1 MRLTHRSVTQTVF
14 YVGLLLIL
22 LGTVFLLGALFGI
35 SRFSLFSSCL
45 FLIIGGLFMVVAIKI
60 SRNPV
65 YLFLALFFLLTGFFF
80 FFSGLYIVPL
90 NLSRGWPLFP
100 VFAGL
105 SLVPA
110 GWRHFKAIRI
120 RYFIPALAF
129 IMLGFMLFPFSL
141 RLVSFSFKR
150 FMIDWWPLFM
160 VLTGLILV
168 LLSLG
173 TNKKNG
179 E

>member
-1 MRLTHRSVTQTVF
+1 MHLTRRIITQIVF
-14 YVGLLLIL
+14 YSGLLLML
-22 LGTVFLLGALFGI
+22 LGTVFLLGALTGV
-35 SRFSLFSSCL
+35 SRLSLFWSCL
-45 FLIIGGLFMVVAIKI
+45 FLIIGGLFAVIATKI
-60 SRNPV
+60 SKRAV
-65 YLFLALFFLLTGFFF
+65 YLFSALFFLLAGLFF
-80 FFSGLYIVPL
+80 FFSGLRVIPL
-90 NLSRGWPLFP
+90 SLSQGWPLFS

-105 SLVPA
+105 ALVPA

-129 IMLGFMLFPFSL
+129 IFLGFILLPFSL

-160 VLTGLILV
+160 VLAGLILMV
-168 LLSLG
+168 LSLG

-179 E
+179 D